1 MKNDE
6 TNFVVSRSN
15 NSDELYHHGIKGQKW
30 GVRRQKKYQN
40 LVDYTKRKHSE
51 SRYNQEVKGYSDEL
65 SRMKKQGYSKWAK
78 DNYLNSLS
86 KNDQKKTY
94 NDYMKE
100 LHSNIESS
108 KRFANNSS
116 NLRKRL
122 DSIDTSKVSYRKAK
136 KIVRQIENSWIN
148 ENL

>member
-6 TNFVVSRSN
+6 TKFVVSRSN
-15 NSDELYHHGIKGQKW
+15 NSDELYHYGVPGMKW
-30 GVRRQKKYQN
+30 GARRQKKYQN

-65 SRMKKQGYSKWAK
+65 SRTKKQGYSKWAK
-78 DNYLNSLS
+78 DNYLDSLS
-86 KNDQKKTY
+86 KKDQKKTY

-108 KRFANNSS
+108 KRF
-116 NLRKRL
+116 

>member
-1 MKNDE
+1 
-6 TNFVVSRSN
+6 
-15 NSDELYHHGIKGQKW
+15 
-30 GVRRQKKYQN
+30 
-40 LVDYTKRKHSE
+40 
-51 SRYNQEVKGYSDEL
+51 
-65 SRMKKQGYSKWAK
+65 
-78 DNYLNSLS
+78 
-86 KNDQKKTY
+86 
-94 NDYMKE
+94 MKE

-108 KRFANNSS
+108 KRFANSSS

>member
-65 SRMKKQGYSKWAK
+65 SRTKKQGYSKWAK

-86 KNDQKKTY
+86 KKDQKKTY

>member
-65 SRMKKQGYSKWAK
+65 SRTKKQGYSKWAK
-78 DNYLNSLS
+78 DNYLDSLS
-86 KNDQKKTY
+86 KKDQKKTY